1 MQTFSAATAAPTA
14 IQQGS
19 TKIQKMQQSIKKAGN
34 QRNGQ
39 IETRCLKIKSLVKQK
54 DKVFFFF
61 VEQSLLTPDS
71 TALPRTLL
79 ATGVERK
86 DITKSAAIANQ
97 VKKVQLVNLGRFKYM
112 VYKRH

>member
-1 MQTFSAATAAPTA
+1 MS
-14 IQQGS
+14 
-19 TKIQKMQQSIKKAGN
+19 
-34 QRNGQ
+34 
-39 IETRCLKIKSLVKQK
+39 K
-54 DKVFFFF
+54 DKEHSETKRQSCFFF